1 MINRHMIRL
10 KKRRADLTRGDL
22 YSLVCISTLL
32 YTASVGKYT
41 AEPTLEDVQSEYP
54 AWHCWRG
61 IAGLLYARK
70 PLTSPPVVIRGED
83 ATDLRDQI
91 RGWEGTHG

>member
-10 KKRRADLTRGDL
+10 KKYRADLTRGYL
-22 YSLVCISTLL
+22 YSTLL
-32 YTASVGKYT
+32 YTATVDKHS

-83 ATDLRDQI
+83 ATDLRDKI
-91 RGWEGTHG
+91 RGWEGRNSRDHT